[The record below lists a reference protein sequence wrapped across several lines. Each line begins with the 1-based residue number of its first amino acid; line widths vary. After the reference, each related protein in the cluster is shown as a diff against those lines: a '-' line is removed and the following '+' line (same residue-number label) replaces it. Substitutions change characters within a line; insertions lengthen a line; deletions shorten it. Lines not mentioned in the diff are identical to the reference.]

1 MGKKRKRVCF
11 ITTSVFTDG
20 AKEYV
25 KVIDKKIIL
34 IDGERLTDLM
44 FNYNVGVSLENTF
57 VIKRVDLD
65 YFEE

>member
-1 MGKKRKRVCF
+1 MF